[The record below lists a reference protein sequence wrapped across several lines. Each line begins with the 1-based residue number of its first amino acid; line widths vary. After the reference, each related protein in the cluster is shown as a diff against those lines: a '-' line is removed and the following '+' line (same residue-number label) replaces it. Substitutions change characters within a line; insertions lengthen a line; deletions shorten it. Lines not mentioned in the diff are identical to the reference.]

1 MAFSLQPFALF
12 LLFCPCLPILPLCPL
27 SIVFPPLFSP
37 PSTFQLALLSLIR
50 SLSTEPHVS
59 ESIRAES
66 RRGRS
71 FTEVNIKLHQAP
83 GRKRGRGRG
92 GERGSPPSLI
102 HRIDQAGMRVIYYFD
117 KIRFSDAHRYP
128 RQSISF
134 FSLFSSLFSPS
145 ASGTGRVHCSPRV
158 SACACARCMLLSG
171 MPVCACALECGWV
184 TIGTALG
191 NVGKRWGWC
200 LQVALHFYKQAAV

>member
-1 MAFSLQPFALF
+1 M
-12 LLFCPCLPILPLCPL
+12 
-27 SIVFPPLFSP
+27 
-37 PSTFQLALLSLIR
+37 
-50 SLSTEPHVS
+50 S

-128 RQSISF
+128 RRSISF
-134 FSLFSSLFSPS
+134 FSPFFFPFLPLSEWD
-145 ASGTGRVHCSPRV
+145 R
-158 SACACARCMLLSG
+158 ACALLSTRVCVCVCVRTRLVLLSG

-191 NVGKRWGWC
+191 NVGKR
-200 LQVALHFYKQAAV
+200 